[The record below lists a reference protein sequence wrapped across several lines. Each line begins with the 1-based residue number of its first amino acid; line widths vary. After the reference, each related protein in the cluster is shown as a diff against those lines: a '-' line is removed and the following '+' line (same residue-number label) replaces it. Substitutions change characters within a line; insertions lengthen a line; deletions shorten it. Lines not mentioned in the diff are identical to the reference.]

1 MPNPFLHPS
10 IGAFSTV
17 DDERW
22 MRQALALAKQAAARG
37 EVPVGAVVVKDDRLV
52 ATGCNGPVAG
62 LDPTAHAEVV
72 ALRAA
77 AQALGNYRLD
87 GCTLYV
93 TLEPCTM
100 CSGAML
106 HARLNRVVFGA
117 SDAKTGAAGSVLD
130 VFAHRAL
137 NHQTVVQGGVLAT
150 ECAQLLKDFFAPR
163 RTNPDPLREDALR
176 TSDRC
181 FAPLTDFPWSVQYLR
196 DLPGLEGL
204 RMGVVDLA
212 PHAGAEQPAQIHPVT
227 CLCLHGDAGW
237 GYDFRDAVP
246 GLLDAGWRVVVPD
259 LVGFGRSDKPKKESF
274 HRLEWHASVLH
285 QLMEHFDLQRVVLL
299 LPRASA
305 VSRIGLQ
312 AIRLAPARCLGAVWV
327 ALEAS
332 AGTPAYDFP
341 FPDKGYRAAQRAFAR
356 FPVTS
361 HGTAVAG
368 SSGPEGLLSAG
379 PTDDW
384 CEPAVELTKP
394 GPGDVSMLVQTV
406 IRFLQSPRPTPFT
419 P

>member
-52 ATGCNGPVAG
+52 ATGCNGPVAS

-130 VFAHRAL
+130 VFAQRAL

-150 ECAQLLKDFFAPR
+150 ECAQLLKDF
-163 RTNPDPLREDALR
+163 L
-176 TSDRC
+176 
-181 FAPLTDFPWSVQYLR
+181 
-196 DLPGLEGL
+196 
-204 RMGVVDLA
+204 
-212 PHAGAEQPAQIHPVT
+212 HHGA
-227 CLCLHGDAGW
+227 
-237 GYDFRDAVP
+237 
-246 GLLDAGWRVVVPD
+246 
-259 LVGFGRSDKPKKESF
+259 
-274 HRLEWHASVLH
+274 
-285 QLMEHFDLQRVVLL
+285 
-299 LPRASA
+299 
-305 VSRIGLQ
+305 
-312 AIRLAPARCLGAVWV
+312 
-327 ALEAS
+327 
-332 AGTPAYDFP
+332 
-341 FPDKGYRAAQRAFAR
+341 
-356 FPVTS
+356 
-361 HGTAVAG
+361 
-368 SSGPEGLLSAG
+368 
-379 PTDDW
+379 
-384 CEPAVELTKP
+384 
-394 GPGDVSMLVQTV
+394 
-406 IRFLQSPRPTPFT
+406 PTPT
-419 P
+419 R